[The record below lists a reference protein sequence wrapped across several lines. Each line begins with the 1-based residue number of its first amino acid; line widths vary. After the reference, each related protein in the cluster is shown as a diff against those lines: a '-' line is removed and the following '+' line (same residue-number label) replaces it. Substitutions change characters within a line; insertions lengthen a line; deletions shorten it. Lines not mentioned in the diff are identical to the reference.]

1 MMILNY
7 HQESNNPNIAIIGFH
22 GWTGTE
28 HSMVPVARA
37 MRIQSAKW
45 YIPRAPYKASAG
57 QGHTWFSGS
66 PDNGWKVKKT
76 FNLLDTLIQQVQNDG
91 FDPENIILFGF
102 SMGGSLS
109 LRYGLGMQCQLRG
122 IIPVAAWVRE
132 PEELIN
138 SASLE
143 SKQTPI
149 LMIHGKD
156 DSVVDHKKSI
166 TAAAEMKNNG
176 FSIHLEIVSGGH
188 IIGVYATNLIKRFIK
203 TGKLENLHLASQK
216 S

>member
-1 MMILNY
+1 MILNY
-7 HQESNNPNIAIIGFH
+7 HQESESPRIAVIGLH

-28 HSMVPVARA
+28 HSMLPVARA

-66 PDNGWKVKKT
+66 PEKGWKVKKT
-76 FNLLDTLIQQVQNDG
+76 FNLLDTLIQQVMNDG
-91 FDPENIILFGF
+91 FDQDNIILFGF

-109 LRYGLGMQCQLRG
+109 LSYGLGIQYQLRG

-138 SASLE
+138 SASME

-166 TAAAEMKNNG
+166 TVAAEMKNNG

-188 IIGVYATNLIKRFIK
+188 IIGVYATNLIKQFIE
-203 TGKLENLHLASQK
+203 TGRLENLHLAS
-216 S
+216 

>member
-1 MMILNY
+1 MILNY
-7 HQESNNPNIAIIGFH
+7 HQESESPRIAVIGLH
-22 GWTGTE
+22 GWTGTQ

-66 PDNGWKVKKT
+66 PDKGWKVKKT
-76 FNLLDTLIQQVQNDG
+76 FNLLDTLIKQVMNDW
-91 FDPENIILFGF
+91 FDPDNIILFGF

-138 SASLE
+138 SASME

-166 TAAAEMKNNG
+166 TVAAEMKNNG
-176 FSIHLEIVSGGH
+176 FSIHLEIVNGGH
-188 IIGVYATNLIKRFIK
+188 IIGIYATSLIKQFIK
-203 TGKLENLHLASQK
+203 TGRLENLDLAS
-216 S
+216 

>member
-1 MMILNY
+1 MILNY
-7 HQESNNPNIAIIGFH
+7 HQESESPRIAVIGLH

-66 PDNGWKVKKT
+66 PEKGWKVKKT
-76 FNLLDTLIQQVQNDG
+76 FNLLDTLIQQVMNDG
-91 FDPENIILFGF
+91 FDQDNIILFGF

-109 LRYGLGMQCQLRG
+109 LSYGLGIQYQLRG

-138 SASLE
+138 SASME

-166 TAAAEMKNNG
+166 TVAAEMKNNG

-188 IIGVYATNLIKRFIK
+188 IIGVYATNLIKQFIK
-203 TGKLENLHLASQK
+203 TGRLENLDLAS
-216 S
+216 

>member
-1 MMILNY
+1 MILNY
-7 HQESNNPNIAIIGFH
+7 HQESDSPRIAVIGLH

-28 HSMVPVARA
+28 HSMVPVAKA

-66 PDNGWKVKKT
+66 PEKGWKVKKT
-76 FNLLDTLIQQVQNDG
+76 FNLLDTLIQQVMNVG
-91 FDPENIILFGF
+91 FDQDNIVLFGF
-102 SMGGSLS
+102 SMGGSLA
-109 LRYGLGMQCQLRG
+109 LRYGLGIQYQLRG

-138 SASLE
+138 SASME

-166 TAAAEMKNNG
+166 TVATEMKNNG

-188 IIGVYATNLIKRFIK
+188 IIGVYATNLIKQFIE
-203 TGKLENLHLASQK
+203 TGRLENLHLAS
-216 S
+216 

>member
-1 MMILNY
+1 MILNY
-7 HQESNNPNIAIIGFH
+7 HQESDSPRIAVIGLH

-28 HSMVPVARA
+28 HSMVPVAKA

-66 PDNGWKVKKT
+66 PEKGWKVKKT
-76 FNLLDTLIQQVQNDG
+76 FNLLDTLIQQVMNDG
-91 FDPENIILFGF
+91 FDQDNIILFGF

-138 SASLE
+138 SASME

-166 TAAAEMKNNG
+166 TVAAEMKNNG

-188 IIGVYATNLIKRFIK
+188 IIGVYATNLIKQFIE
-203 TGKLENLHLASQK
+203 TGRLENLHLAS
-216 S
+216 

>member
-1 MMILNY
+1 MILNY
-7 HQESNNPNIAIIGFH
+7 HQESESPRIAVIGLH
-22 GWTGTE
+22 GWTGSE

-66 PDNGWKVKKT
+66 PEKGWKVKKT
-76 FNLLDTLIQQVQNDG
+76 FNLLDTLIKQVMNDG
-91 FDPENIILFGF
+91 FDPDNIILFGF

-138 SASLE
+138 SASME
-143 SKQTPI
+143 SKHTPI

-166 TAAAEMKNNG
+166 TVAAEMKNNG

-188 IIGVYATNLIKRFIK
+188 IIGIYATNLIKQFIK
-203 TGKLENLHLASQK
+203 TGRLENLDLAS
-216 S
+216 

>member
-1 MMILNY
+1 MILNY
-7 HQESNNPNIAIIGFH
+7 HQESESPRIAVIGLH

-66 PDNGWKVKKT
+66 PEKGWKVKKT
-76 FNLLDTLIQQVQNDG
+76 FNLLDTLIKQVMNDG
-91 FDPENIILFGF
+91 FDPDNIILFGF

-138 SASLE
+138 SASME

-166 TAAAEMKNNG
+166 TVAAEMKKNG

-188 IIGVYATNLIKRFIK
+188 IIGVYATNLIKQFIK
-203 TGKLENLHLASQK
+203 TGRLENLDLAS
-216 S
+216 

>member
-1 MMILNY
+1 MILNY
-7 HQESNNPNIAIIGFH
+7 HQESDSPRIAVIGLH

-28 HSMVPVARA
+28 HSMVPVAKA

-66 PDNGWKVKKT
+66 PEKGWKVKKT
-76 FNLLDTLIQQVQNDG
+76 FNLLDTLIQQVMNDG
-91 FDPENIILFGF
+91 FDQDNIILFGF

-109 LRYGLGMQCQLRG
+109 LSYGLGIQYQLRG
-122 IIPVAAWVRE
+122 IIPVAAWVRD

-138 SASLE
+138 SASME

-166 TAAAEMKNNG
+166 TVAAEMKNNG

-188 IIGVYATNLIKRFIK
+188 IIGVYATNLIKQFIE
-203 TGKLENLHLASQK
+203 TGRLENLHLAS
-216 S
+216 

>member
-1 MMILNY
+1 MILNY
-7 HQESNNPNIAIIGFH
+7 HQESESPRIAVIGLH

-66 PDNGWKVKKT
+66 PEKGWKVKKT
-76 FNLLDTLIQQVQNDG
+76 FNLLDTLIKQVMNDG
-91 FDPENIILFGF
+91 FDPDNIILFGF

-138 SASLE
+138 SASME
-143 SKQTPI
+143 SKHTPI

-166 TAAAEMKNNG
+166 TVAAEMKKNG

-188 IIGVYATNLIKRFIK
+188 IIGVYATNLIKQFIK
-203 TGKLENLHLASQK
+203 TGRLENLDLAS
-216 S
+216 

>member
-1 MMILNY
+1 MILNY
-7 HQESNNPNIAIIGFH
+7 HQESDSPRIAVIGLH

-37 MRIQSAKW
+37 LRIQSAKW

-188 IIGVYATNLIKRFIK
+188 IIGVYATNLIKQFIE
-203 TGKLENLHLASQK
+203 TGKLENLHLAS
-216 S
+216 

>member
-1 MMILNY
+1 MILNY
-7 HQESNNPNIAIIGFH
+7 HQESESPRIAVIGLH
-22 GWTGTE
+22 GWTGSE

-66 PDNGWKVKKT
+66 PEEGWKAKKT
-76 FNLLDTLIQQVQNDG
+76 FNLLDTLIRQVMDDG
-91 FDPENIILFGF
+91 FDKDNIILFGF

-132 PEELIN
+132 SEELIN
-138 SASLE
+138 SASME
-143 SKQTPI
+143 SKHTPI

-166 TAAAEMKNNG
+166 TVAAEMKNNG

-188 IIGVYATNLIKRFIK
+188 IISVYATNLIKQFIK
-203 TGKLENLHLASQK
+203 TGRLENLDLAS
-216 S
+216 

>member
-1 MMILNY
+1 MILNY
-7 HQESNNPNIAIIGFH
+7 HQESESPRIAVIGLH
-22 GWTGTE
+22 GWTGSE

-66 PDNGWKVKKT
+66 PEKGWKVKKT
-76 FNLLDTLIQQVQNDG
+76 FNLLDALIKQVMNDG
-91 FDPENIILFGF
+91 FDPDNIILLGF

-188 IIGVYATNLIKRFIK
+188 IIGVYATNLIKKFIK
-203 TGKLENLHLASQK
+203 TGRLENLDLAS
-216 S
+216 

>member
-1 MMILNY
+1 MILNY
-7 HQESNNPNIAIIGFH
+7 HQESESPRIAVIGLH

-66 PDNGWKVKKT
+66 PEKGWKVKKT
-76 FNLLDTLIQQVQNDG
+76 FNLLDTLIKEVMNDG
-91 FDPENIILFGF
+91 FDPDNIILFGF

-109 LRYGLGMQCQLRG
+109 LRYGLGIQYQLRG

-138 SASLE
+138 SASME

-166 TAAAEMKNNG
+166 TVAAEMKKNG

-188 IIGVYATNLIKRFIK
+188 IIGVYATNLIKQFIK
-203 TGKLENLHLASQK
+203 TGRLENLDLAS
-216 S
+216 

>member
-1 MMILNY
+1 MILNY
-7 HQESNNPNIAIIGFH
+7 HQESESPRIAVIGLH
-22 GWTGTE
+22 GWTGSE

-66 PDNGWKVKKT
+66 PEKGWKVKKT
-76 FNLLDTLIQQVQNDG
+76 FNLLDTLIKQVINDG
-91 FDPENIILFGF
+91 FDQDNIILFGF

-138 SASLE
+138 SASME
-143 SKQTPI
+143 SKHTPI

-166 TAAAEMKNNG
+166 TVAAEMKNNG

-188 IIGVYATNLIKRFIK
+188 IIGIYATNLIKQFIK
-203 TGKLENLHLASQK
+203 TGRLENLDLAS
-216 S
+216 

>member
-1 MMILNY
+1 MILNY
-7 HQESNNPNIAIIGFH
+7 HQESDSPRIAVIGLH

-28 HSMVPVARA
+28 HSMVPVAKA
-37 MRIQSAKW
+37 MRIQSTKW

-66 PDNGWKVKKT
+66 PEKGWKVKKT
-76 FNLLDTLIQQVQNDG
+76 FNLLDTLIQQVMNDG
-91 FDPENIILFGF
+91 FDQDNIVLFGF
-102 SMGGSLS
+102 SMGGSLA
-109 LRYGLGMQCQLRG
+109 LRYGLGIQYQLRG

-138 SASLE
+138 SASME

-166 TAAAEMKNNG
+166 TVAAEMKNNG

-188 IIGVYATNLIKRFIK
+188 IIGVYATNFIKQFIK
-203 TGKLENLHLASQK
+203 TGRLENLDLAS
-216 S
+216 

>member
-1 MMILNY
+1 MILNY
-7 HQESNNPNIAIIGFH
+7 HQESESPRIAVIGLH

-66 PDNGWKVKKT
+66 PEKGWKVKKT
-76 FNLLDTLIQQVQNDG
+76 FNLLDTLIKQVMNDG
-91 FDPENIILFGF
+91 FDPDNIILFGF

-138 SASLE
+138 SASME

-166 TAAAEMKNNG
+166 TVAAEMKKNG

-188 IIGVYATNLIKRFIK
+188 IIGIYATNLIKQFIK
-203 TGKLENLHLASQK
+203 TGRLENLDLAS
-216 S
+216 

>member
-1 MMILNY
+1 MILNC
-7 HQESNNPNIAIIGFH
+7 HQESDSPKIAVIGLH

-28 HSMVPVARA
+28 HSMVPVAKA
-37 MRIQSAKW
+37 MRIQSTKW

-66 PDNGWKVKKT
+66 PEKGWKVKKT
-76 FNLLDTLIQQVQNDG
+76 FNLLDTLIQQAMNDG
-91 FDPENIILFGF
+91 FDQDNIVLFGF
-102 SMGGSLS
+102 SMGGSLA
-109 LRYGLGMQCQLRG
+109 LRYGLGIQYQLRG
-122 IIPVAAWVRE
+122 IIPVAAWVRG

-166 TAAAEMKNNG
+166 TVAAEMKNNG

-188 IIGVYATNLIKRFIK
+188 IIGVYATNLIKQFIK
-203 TGKLENLHLASQK
+203 TGRLENLDLSLIHI
-216 S
+216 

>member
-1 MMILNY
+1 MILNY
-7 HQESNNPNIAIIGFH
+7 HQESESPRIAVIGLH
-22 GWTGTE
+22 GWTGSE

-66 PDNGWKVKKT
+66 PEKGWKVKKT
-76 FNLLDTLIQQVQNDG
+76 FNLLDTLIKQVMNDG
-91 FDPENIILFGF
+91 FDPDNIILLGF

-188 IIGVYATNLIKRFIK
+188 IIGVYATNLIKQFIK

>member
-1 MMILNY
+1 MILNC
-7 HQESNNPNIAIIGFH
+7 HQESDSPKIAVIGLH

-28 HSMVPVARA
+28 YSMVPIARA
-37 MRIQSAKW
+37 MKIQSAKW
-45 YIPRAPYKASAG
+45 YIPRAPYKASTG

-66 PDNGWKVKKT
+66 PDMGWKVKKT
-76 FNLLDTLIQQVQNDG
+76 FNLLDTLIQQVMNDG
-91 FDPENIILFGF
+91 FDQDNIILFGF

-138 SASLE
+138 SASME

-149 LMIHGKD
+149 LMIHGED
-156 DSVVDHKKSI
+156 DAIVDHKKSI
-166 TAAAEMKNNG
+166 TVAAEMKNNG

-188 IIGVYATNLIKRFIK
+188 IIGIYATNLIKQFIK
-203 TGKLENLHLASQK
+203 TGRLENLDLAS
-216 S
+216 

>member
-1 MMILNY
+1 MILNY
-7 HQESNNPNIAIIGFH
+7 HQESESPRIAVIGLH
-22 GWTGTE
+22 GWTGSE

-138 SASLE
+138 SASME

-166 TAAAEMKNNG
+166 TVVAEMKNNG

-188 IIGVYATNLIKRFIK
+188 IISIYATNLIKQFIK
-203 TGKLENLHLASQK
+203 TGRLENLDLAS
-216 S
+216 

>member
-1 MMILNY
+1 MILNY
-7 HQESNNPNIAIIGFH
+7 HQESESPRIAVIGLH

-66 PDNGWKVKKT
+66 PEKGWKVKKT
-76 FNLLDTLIQQVQNDG
+76 FNLLDTLIKEVMNDG
-91 FDPENIILFGF
+91 FDPDNIILFGF

-138 SASLE
+138 SASME
-143 SKQTPI
+143 SKHTPI

-166 TAAAEMKNNG
+166 TVAAEMKNNG

-188 IIGVYATNLIKRFIK
+188 IIGIYATNLIKQFIK
-203 TGKLENLHLASQK
+203 TGRLENLDLAS
-216 S
+216 

>member
-1 MMILNY
+1 MILNY
-7 HQESNNPNIAIIGFH
+7 HQESDSPRIAVIGLH

-28 HSMVPVARA
+28 HSMVPVAKA
-37 MRIQSAKW
+37 MRIQSTKW

-66 PDNGWKVKKT
+66 PEKGWKVKKT
-76 FNLLDTLIQQVQNDG
+76 FNLLDTLIQQVMNDG
-91 FDPENIILFGF
+91 FDQDNIVLFGF
-102 SMGGSLS
+102 SMGGSLA
-109 LRYGLGMQCQLRG
+109 LRYGLGIQYQLRG

-138 SASLE
+138 SASME

-166 TAAAEMKNNG
+166 TVAAEMKKNG

-188 IIGVYATNLIKRFIK
+188 IIGVYATNLIKQFIK
-203 TGKLENLHLASQK
+203 TGRLENLDLAS
-216 S
+216 

>member
-1 MMILNY
+1 MILNY
-7 HQESNNPNIAIIGFH
+7 HQESDSPRIAVIGLH

-28 HSMVPVARA
+28 HSMVPVAKA

-66 PDNGWKVKKT
+66 PEKGWKVKKT
-76 FNLLDTLIQQVQNDG
+76 FNLLDTLIQQVMNDG
-91 FDPENIILFGF
+91 FDQDNIILFGF

-109 LRYGLGMQCQLRG
+109 LSYGLGIQYQLRG

-138 SASLE
+138 SASIE

-166 TAAAEMKNNG
+166 NVTTEMKKNG
-176 FSIHLEIVSGGH
+176 FSIYLWNNIFLKAFFGDPGCTKGS
-188 IIGVYATNLIKRFIK
+188 L
-203 TGKLENLHLASQK
+203 
-216 S
+216 

>member
-1 MMILNY
+1 MILNY
-7 HQESNNPNIAIIGFH
+7 HQESESPRIAVIGLH

-66 PDNGWKVKKT
+66 PDKGWKVKKT
-76 FNLLDTLIQQVQNDG
+76 FNLLDTLIKQVMNDG
-91 FDPENIILFGF
+91 FDPDNIILFGF

-138 SASLE
+138 SASME

-156 DSVVDHKKSI
+156 DSVVDHKKTI
-166 TAAAEMKNNG
+166 TVAAEMKNNG

-188 IIGVYATNLIKRFIK
+188 IIGIYATNLIKQFIK
-203 TGKLENLHLASQK
+203 TGRLENLDLAS
-216 S
+216 

>member
-1 MMILNY
+1 MILNY
-7 HQESNNPNIAIIGFH
+7 HQESESPRIAVIGLH

-28 HSMVPVARA
+28 HSMLPVARA

-66 PDNGWKVKKT
+66 PEKGWKVKKT
-76 FNLLDTLIQQVQNDG
+76 FNLLDTLIKQVIKDG
-91 FDPENIILFGF
+91 FDQDNIILFGF

-109 LRYGLGMQCQLRG
+109 LSYGLGIQYQLRG

-138 SASLE
+138 AASME

-166 TAAAEMKNNG
+166 TVAAEMKNNG

-188 IIGVYATNLIKRFIK
+188 IIGIYATNLIKQFIK
-203 TGKLENLHLASQK
+203 TGRLENLDLAS
-216 S
+216 

>member
-1 MMILNY
+1 MILNY
-7 HQESNNPNIAIIGFH
+7 HQESDSPRIAVIGLH
-22 GWTGTE
+22 GWTGTK

-37 MRIQSAKW
+37 MKIQSAKW
-45 YIPRAPYKASAG
+45 YIPQAPYKASAG
-57 QGHTWFSGS
+57 QGYTWFSGS
-66 PDNGWKVKKT
+66 PDKGWKVKKT
-76 FNLLDTLIQQVQNDG
+76 FNLLDTLIKQVINDG
-91 FDPENIILFGF
+91 FDQDNIILFGF

-109 LRYGLGMQCQLRG
+109 LRYGLKMQCQLRG

-138 SASLE
+138 AASME

-166 TAAAEMKNNG
+166 TVAAEMKKNG

-188 IIGVYATNLIKRFIK
+188 IIGVYATNLIKQFIK
-203 TGKLENLHLASQK
+203 TGRLENLDLAS
-216 S
+216 

>member
-1 MMILNY
+1 MILNY
-7 HQESNNPNIAIIGFH
+7 HQESESPRIAVIGLH
-22 GWTGTE
+22 GWTGSE

-66 PDNGWKVKKT
+66 PEKGWKVKKT
-76 FNLLDTLIQQVQNDG
+76 FNLLDTLIKQVMNDG
-91 FDPENIILFGF
+91 FDPDNIILFGF

-138 SASLE
+138 SASME
-143 SKQTPI
+143 SKHTPI

-166 TAAAEMKNNG
+166 TVAAEMKNNG

-188 IIGVYATNLIKRFIK
+188 IIGVYATNLIKQFIK
-203 TGKLENLHLASQK
+203 TGRLENLDLAS
-216 S
+216 

>member
-1 MMILNY
+1 MILNY
-7 HQESNNPNIAIIGFH
+7 HQESDSPRIAVIGLH

-45 YIPRAPYKASAG
+45 YIPRAPYKASTG

-188 IIGVYATNLIKRFIK
+188 IIGVYATNLIKQFIE
-203 TGKLENLHLASQK
+203 TGKLENLHLAS
-216 S
+216 

>member
-1 MMILNY
+1 MILNY
-7 HQESNNPNIAIIGFH
+7 HQESDSPRIAVIGLH

-45 YIPRAPYKASAG
+45 YIPRAPYKASTG

-66 PDNGWKVKKT
+66 LDNGWKVKKT

-188 IIGVYATNLIKRFIK
+188 IIGVYATNLIKQFIE
-203 TGKLENLHLASQK
+203 TGKLENLHLAS
-216 S
+216 

>member
-1 MMILNY
+1 MILNY
-7 HQESNNPNIAIIGFH
+7 HQESESPRIAVIGLH

-66 PDNGWKVKKT
+66 PEKGWKVKKT
-76 FNLLDTLIQQVQNDG
+76 FNLLDTLIKQVMNDG
-91 FDPENIILFGF
+91 FDPDNIILFGF

-138 SASLE
+138 SASME
-143 SKQTPI
+143 SKHTPI

-166 TAAAEMKNNG
+166 TVAAEMKNNG

-188 IIGVYATNLIKRFIK
+188 IIGIYATNLIKQFIK
-203 TGKLENLHLASQK
+203 TGRLENLDLAS
-216 S
+216 

>member
-1 MMILNY
+1 MILNY
-7 HQESNNPNIAIIGFH
+7 HQESESPRIAVIGLH
-22 GWTGTE
+22 GWTGSE

-66 PDNGWKVKKT
+66 PEKGWKVKKT
-76 FNLLDTLIQQVQNDG
+76 FNLLDTLIKEVMNDG
-91 FDPENIILFGF
+91 FDPDNIILFGF

-138 SASLE
+138 SASME

-166 TAAAEMKNNG
+166 TVAAEMKKNG

-188 IIGVYATNLIKRFIK
+188 IIGVYATNLIKQFIK
-203 TGKLENLHLASQK
+203 TGRLENLDLAS
-216 S
+216 

>member
-1 MMILNY
+1 MILNY
-7 HQESNNPNIAIIGFH
+7 HQESDSPRIAVIGLH

-66 PDNGWKVKKT
+66 PEKGWKVKKT
-76 FNLLDTLIQQVQNDG
+76 FNLLDTLIQQVMNDG
-91 FDPENIILFGF
+91 FNQNNIILFGF

-109 LRYGLGMQCQLRG
+109 LRYGLEIQCQLRG

-138 SASLE
+138 AASIE

-166 TAAAEMKNNG
+166 TVAAEMKNSG

-188 IIGVYATNLIKRFIK
+188 IIGVYATNLIKQFIE
-203 TGKLENLHLASQK
+203 TGRLENLHLAS
-216 S
+216 

>member
-1 MMILNY
+1 MILNY
-7 HQESNNPNIAIIGFH
+7 HQESESPRIAVIGLH

-66 PDNGWKVKKT
+66 PEKGWKVKKT
-76 FNLLDTLIQQVQNDG
+76 FNLLDTLIKEVMNDG
-91 FDPENIILFGF
+91 FDPDNIILFGF

-122 IIPVAAWVRE
+122 IIPVAALVRE

-138 SASLE
+138 SASME
-143 SKQTPI
+143 SKHTPI

-166 TAAAEMKNNG
+166 TVAAEMKNNG

-188 IIGVYATNLIKRFIK
+188 IIGVYATNLIKQFIK
-203 TGKLENLHLASQK
+203 TGRLENLDLAS
-216 S
+216 

>member
-1 MMILNY
+1 MILNY
-7 HQESNNPNIAIIGFH
+7 HQESESPRIAVIGLH
-22 GWTGTE
+22 GWTGSE

-138 SASLE
+138 SASME

-166 TAAAEMKNNG
+166 TVVAEMKNNG

-188 IIGVYATNLIKRFIK
+188 IIGIHATNLIKQFIK
-203 TGKLENLHLASQK
+203 TGRLENLDLAS
-216 S
+216 

>member
-1 MMILNY
+1 MILNY
-7 HQESNNPNIAIIGFH
+7 HQESESPRIAVIGLH

-66 PDNGWKVKKT
+66 PEKGWKVKKT
-76 FNLLDTLIQQVQNDG
+76 FNLLDTLIKQVMNDG
-91 FDPENIILFGF
+91 FDPDNIILFGF

-138 SASLE
+138 SASME
-143 SKQTPI
+143 SKHTPI

-166 TAAAEMKNNG
+166 TVAAEMKNNG

-188 IIGVYATNLIKRFIK
+188 IIGVYATNLIKQFIK
-203 TGKLENLHLASQK
+203 TGRLENLDLAS
-216 S
+216 